1 MRMDYMKSDEIR
13 QIIKA
18 LAQAKGSYQRLYD
31 QLEEEDYEY
40 LEQQCF
46 EDEIDLIMFLEG
58 DY

>member
-13 QIIKA
+13 QTIKS

-46 EDEIDLIMFLEG
+46 KDEIDLIMFLE
-58 DY
+58 DEH

>member
-13 QIIKA
+13 QTIKA

-46 EDEIDLIMFLEG
+46 KDEVDLIMFLEEEF
-58 DY
+58 

>member
-1 MRMDYMKSDEIR
+1 MRMDYLKSDEIR

-18 LAQAKGSYQRLYD
+18 LAQTKGSYQRLYD

-46 EDEIDLIMFLEG
+46 KDEVDLIMFLEG
-58 DY
+58 EY